1 MNDPLFTHTF
11 NIFGRNILF
20 VLTIWKIIG
29 YASMFMFAGRWFV
42 QMWASM
48 RSSKPTFPTLFW
60 IMSLAGSIGLLAYFT
75 FGKMDS
81 VGMLSNLLPSG
92 IAGYNLYLDLRQKR
106 KEKKPEAANA

>member
-1 MNDPLFTHTF
+1 MNDPIISHTF
-11 NIFGRNILF
+11 HVLGKDFLF

-29 YASMFMFAGRWFV
+29 YTSMFMFAGRWFV

-60 IMSLAGSIGLLAYFT
+60 IMSLTGSIGLLAYFT

-81 VGMLSNLLPSG
+81 VGILSNMFPSG
-92 IAGYNLYLDLRQKR
+92 IAAYNLYLDLRHKR
-106 KEKKPEAANA
+106 KQKTVDAAS